1 MPKVPVKANKA
12 QLAISAVKP
21 YAISFDHF
29 RRMSVDLDPIM
40 LLPLARTNDAKKQ
53 AVTIS
58 RSNTIGTHASVALT
72 FFAAPLRRHLT
83 SWCSVFM
90 LSKC

>member
-29 RRMSVDLDPIM
+29 RRMSVDL
-40 LLPLARTNDAKKQ
+40 
-53 AVTIS
+53 
-58 RSNTIGTHASVALT
+58 RSHNAFAIGAHQ
-72 FFAAPLRRHLT
+72 
-83 SWCSVFM
+83 
-90 LSKC
+90 